1 MMYVHEPSAKAF
13 KKDVGEFISSTSK

>member
-1 MMYVHEPSAKAF
+1 MYVHEPSAKAF